1 MYSKE
6 RLLNNS
12 SFSKFMKAKG
22 RSIKGV
28 LSKKETEEHFKGSV
42 SVITNVET
50 QDFFFTDDYCLGVD
64 YLPDVWVPSATRLP
78 CRVVPREILPVG
90 IIDTVDK
97 YISIFHKDGRLIE
110 TVEELIDILNKKD
123 TPDLKDLFNKL
134 REVTAKG
141 DSLTQDLPVGVSV
154 SSSGEFFYIKYSLG
168 HPTKHLSIESVI
180 QELNTYVNYPNIK
193 EVGEDCFNGRL

>member
-1 MYSKE
+1 MYTKE
-6 RLLNNS
+6 DLLNNS
-12 SFSKFMKAKG
+12 FFAKMKKSKSAPV
-22 RSIKGV
+22 KGV
-28 LSKKETEEHFKGSV
+28 LSKKEVEEQSNLSINCIV
-42 SVITNVET
+42 NVDTN
-50 QDFFFTDDYCLGVD
+50 DFFFTDDYYIGVD
-64 YLPDVWVPSATRLP
+64 YLPAEWVPSHTNLP
-78 CRVVPREILPVG
+78 IRVTKRDSLPDG
-90 IIDTVDK
+90 IIDSVDK
-97 YISIFHKDGRLIE
+97 YISIFRNDGRLIE

-180 QELNTYVNYPNIK
+180 QELNTY
-193 EVGEDCFNGRL
+193 FNKKDTE

>member
-1 MYSKE
+1 MYTKE
-6 RLLNNS
+6 KLLNNS
-12 SFSKFMKAKG
+12 TFAKMKKSKG
-22 RSIKGV
+22 VPIKGV
-28 LSKKETEEHFKGSV
+28 LSKKEVEEQFGRNITSV
-42 SVITNVET
+42 ANVDTN
-50 QDFFFTDDYCLGVD
+50 DFFFTDDYCIGVD
-64 YLPDVWVPSATRLP
+64 YLPSEWVPSHTNLP
-78 CRVVPREILPVG
+78 IRVTKRDSLPDG

-97 YISIFHKDGRLIE
+97 YISIFHNDGRLIE
-110 TVEELIDILNKKD
+110 TVEELIDTLNKKD

-180 QELNTYVNYPNIK
+180 QELNTYVNYPNLK
-193 EVGEDCFNGRL
+193 EV

>member
-42 SVITNVET
+42 DVITNVDT

-64 YLPDVWVPSATRLP
+64 YLPDTWVPSTTRLP
-78 CRVVPREILPVG
+78 LRVVPRETLSDGV
-90 IIDTVDK
+90 IDTLDK
-97 YISIFHKDGRLIE
+97 YILVFHPEGRLIE
-110 TVEELIDILNKKD
+110 SVDELIDLLNK
-123 TPDLKDLFNKL
+123 
-134 REVTAKG
+134 
-141 DSLTQDLPVGVSV
+141 GVSD
-154 SSSGEFFYIKYSLG
+154 EI
-168 HPTKHLSIESVI
+168 
-180 QELNTYVNYPNIK
+180 
-193 EVGEDCFNGRL
+193 